1 MTIQYKKITEELK
14 LKDTAP
20 DFLSFHSGFSNKEL
34 DLIINYYRNLGL
46 QKAPTIGDVN
56 NKSFRIAEVCLID
69 YGLDT
74 LWIYE
79 RIIKLVQKANEYF
92 KFDLDSI
99 VEEPQFIEYKP
110 GSHIDWHMDR
120 NPISAIRKLN
130 LSIQL
135 SDPNDYEGGDLL
147 FNRGDQIIKM
157 PRDRGSISFFPS
169 FALHK
174 VSPVISGVRN
184 SIICWITGPAFK

>member
-1 MTIQYKKITEELK
+1 MTIQYKIIPEEQRS
-14 LKDTAP
+14 KDTAP
-20 DFLSFHSGFSNKEL
+20 DFLSFDSGFSEKEL
-34 DLIINYYRNLGL
+34 DNIVEYYRNLGL
-46 QKAPTIGDVN
+46 QKASIIGDTDK
-56 NKSFRIAEVCLID
+56 KSFRIAELHLIE
-69 YGLDT
+69 YNLDSI
-74 LWIYE
+74 WIYE
-79 RIIKLVQKANEYF
+79 RLIKLVEKANEYF

-110 GSHIDWHMDR
+110 GAHIDWHMDR

-147 FNRGDQIIKM
+147 FNRGDEVIKM

-174 VSPVISGVRN
+174 VSPVTSGVRN